1 MLQFIRERSKG
12 VFAWIVIVL
21 IIIPFALWGIDQFR
35 NGDKIE
41 VAAKV
46 NGEPV
51 LAADVARAFD
61 NVKRQYQENLGEMYA
76 SLVQE
81 DKLRTQVM
89 DDLIQRTAI
98 DQDMKHEGFAIN
110 DQLLAQAIQSQK
122 MFQDKGVFSVSRYEE
137 VLRNNNYSKER
148 FEASQRQF
156 MMRNQLESLITSG
169 EIIGQTELNAL
180 AALESQE
187 RDIGYLRVDYRPYL
201 ASAHVD
207 EAQVNS
213 YYEQNK
219 DRFKAPEQV
228 AVEYIHLSAAD
239 LMKSIKVTDDQ
250 VLAYYKEHLDKVQL
264 PEKRNVRHIL
274 IMAAKD
280 ADAKVDAAAK
290 AKIEGLV
297 DQISKG
303 ADFADLAKKNSED
316 PGSATRGGELGF
328 FQRGDM
334 VPEFE
339 QAAFALKN
347 VGDLSPIVR
356 TSYGYHVLQL
366 VAVEPAKTP
375 AFEQV
380 RDIMT
385 SELKTDLAMKAYTTQ
400 LETLKTLT
408 FEQDDSLAPA
418 AKKLDL
424 PVQTSQLMT
433 KETGE
438 GVFAE
443 KSVID
448 AAFSNKVLK
457 DKLNSAVVETQAGE
471 AVVMHLKDYIPE
483 HDKSLAEVHEDI
495 VQQLKKQAAV
505 AQAKAQADALL
516 SDVKKPAADPA
527 MLVKTG
533 ITWQSSEWLGRS
545 ADKVLP
551 EVLSAAFKAPKPKDT
566 TPVWV
571 EKQLSTGDTVLIR
584 VAGVRTDDAKVKQI
598 ADELKQAAMQVFSDA
613 TVEALGNAVK
623 DKAKV
628 EILVK

>member
-35 NGDKIE
+35 NGDKID

-81 DKLRTQVM
+81 DKLRTQVI

-110 DQLLAQAIQSQK
+110 DQLLAQVIQSQK

-187 RDIGYLRVDYRPYL
+187 RDIGYLRVDHRPYL

-228 AVEYIHLSAAD
+228 AVDYIHLSAAD

-250 VLAYYKEHLDKVQL
+250 VLAYYKEHSDKVQL

-339 QAAFALKN
+339 QAAFNLKN

-424 PVQTSQLMT
+424 PVQTSQLMA

-457 DKLNSAVVETQAGE
+457 DKLNSAVVETQVGE
-471 AVVMHLKDYIPE
+471 AVVMHLKDYVPE

-505 AQAKAQADALL
+505 AQAKAKADALL

-566 TPVWV
+566 IPVWV
-571 EKQLSTGDTVLIR
+571 EQQLSTGDSVLIR
-584 VAGVRTDDAKVKQI
+584 VAGVRTDDAKVNQI

-613 TVEALGNAVK
+613 NVEALGNAVK

-628 EILVK
+628 EMVK

>member
-418 AKKLDL
+418 AKKIR
-424 PVQTSQLMT
+424 PTS
-433 KETGE
+433 
-438 GVFAE
+438 
-443 KSVID
+443 S
-448 AAFSNKVLK
+448 
-457 DKLNSAVVETQAGE
+457 
-471 AVVMHLKDYIPE
+471 
-483 HDKSLAEVHEDI
+483 DKSAHD
-495 VQQLKKQAAV
+495 
-505 AQAKAQADALL
+505 
-516 SDVKKPAADPA
+516 
-527 MLVKTG
+527 
-533 ITWQSSEWLGRS
+533 
-545 ADKVLP
+545 
-551 EVLSAAFKAPKPKDT
+551 
-566 TPVWV
+566 
-571 EKQLSTGDTVLIR
+571 
-584 VAGVRTDDAKVKQI
+584 
-598 ADELKQAAMQVFSDA
+598 
-613 TVEALGNAVK
+613 
-623 DKAKV
+623 
-628 EILVK
+628 